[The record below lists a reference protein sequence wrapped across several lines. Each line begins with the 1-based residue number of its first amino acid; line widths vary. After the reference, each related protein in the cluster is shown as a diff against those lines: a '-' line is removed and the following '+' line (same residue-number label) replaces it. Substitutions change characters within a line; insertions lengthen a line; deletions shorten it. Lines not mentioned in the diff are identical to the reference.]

1 MKSDIIEIYDKQKNI
16 ILTAT
21 IENQIDNRIYT
32 RITHDLRPP
41 EIKNLFDSF
50 AETAED
56 QIFSILDEIADKIEK
71 LELSLGSNF
80 QEITD
85 VQIFESN
92 LTFRIK

>member
-50 AETAED
+50 A
-56 QIFSILDEIADKIEK
+56 
-71 LELSLGSNF
+71 
-80 QEITD
+80 
-85 VQIFESN
+85 
-92 LTFRIK
+92 